1 MTGTPLFSLTLYP
14 FWQDCMGR
22 QWFGCSHCHVCIA
35 PQVGLKVPLIVRL
48 EGTNVEKGKA
58 ILKTSEHTIIPAD
71 DLDDAAHK
79 AVKSIS

>member
-1 MTGTPLFSLTLYP
+1 MHAKRR
-14 FWQDCMGR
+14 DE
-22 QWFGCSHCHVCIA
+22 QWLKVVACCL
-35 PQVGLKVPLIVRL
+35 QVGLKVPLIVRL
-48 EGTNVEKGKA
+48 EGTNVEKGKE